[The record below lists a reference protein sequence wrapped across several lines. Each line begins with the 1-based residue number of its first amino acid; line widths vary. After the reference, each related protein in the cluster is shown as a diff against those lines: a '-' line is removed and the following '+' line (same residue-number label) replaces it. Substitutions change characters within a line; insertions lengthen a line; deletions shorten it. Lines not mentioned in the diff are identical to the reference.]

1 MKKKVTIFVLILS
14 LILLF
19 GCTQQIVKPTPTPVL
34 DRIMQKGELVVG
46 TAASMP
52 PLNMTT
58 KKGEIIGFEI
68 DLGRMMASAMG
79 VKLRLEPMEFS
90 KLLPALENGK
100 VDMVL
105 SGMTI
110 TPARNLK
117 VAFVGPYF
125 ISGKAFLTKIETI
138 AKAKDATEV
147 NSPNVRLTALRGST
161 SQYFVEQVLPKVQLV
176 PAKDYDEAV
185 KLVIQGKV
193 NAMIADYPICV
204 ISVYRYPNEGLLS
217 VITPLTYEPLGIAVP
232 SYDPHLVNWL
242 ENFLASLEET
252 GGMDELKARWFGDAS
267 WLDQLP

>member
-1 MKKKVTIFVLILS
+1 MRRASVVIVLIMAFAV
-14 LILLF
+14 LF
-19 GCTQQIVKPTPTPVL
+19 GCSQKIVKPTPTPVL
-34 DRIMQKGELVVG
+34 DGIVQKGELVVG

-68 DLGRMMASAMG
+68 DLARMMASAMG
-79 VKLRLEPMEFS
+79 VKLRVEPMEFS

-100 VDMVL
+100 VNMVL

-138 AKAKDATEV
+138 AKAKEATEV

-204 ISVYRYPNEGLLS
+204 VSVYRYPNKGLLS

-232 SYDPHLVNWL
+232 SYDPHLVNWV
-242 ENFLASLEET
+242 ENLLAILEET
-252 GGMDELKARWFGDAS
+252 GEMDALIQRWFGDAS

>member
-1 MKKKVTIFVLILS
+1 MKRNVTIFVLILS
-14 LILLF
+14 FVVLF
-19 GCTQQIVKPTPTPVL
+19 GCSQKIVKATPTPVL
-34 DRIMQKGELVVG
+34 DGIVQRGELVVG

-58 KKGEIIGFEI
+58 KTGDIIGFEI
-68 DLGRMMASAMG
+68 DLARKMASAMG
-79 VKLRLEPMEFS
+79 VKLRVEPMEFS
-90 KLLPALENGK
+90 KLLTALEKGK

-138 AKAKDATEV
+138 AKAKEATEV
-147 NSPNVRLTALRGST
+147 NSPNVKLTALRGST

-176 PAKDYDEAV
+176 PAKDYHEAV
-185 KLVIQGKV
+185 NLVLQGKV
-193 NAMIADYPICV
+193 NAMIADYPICLV
-204 ISVYRYPNEGLLS
+204 SVYRYPNEGLIS
-217 VITPLTYEPLGIAVP
+217 VVTPLTYEPLGIAVP
-232 SYDPHLVNWL
+232 SYDPHLVNWI

-252 GGMDELKARWFGDAS
+252 GAMDELKARWFEDVS
-267 WLDQLP
+267 WLNRLP

>member
-1 MKKKVTIFVLILS
+1 MRRASVVIVLIMAVAVM
-14 LILLF
+14 F
-19 GCTQQIVKPTPTPVL
+19 GCSQKIVKPTPTPVL
-34 DRIMQKGELVVG
+34 DGIVQRGELVVG

-58 KKGEIIGFEI
+58 KNGEIIGFEI
-68 DLGRMMASAMG
+68 DLAKMMASAMG
-79 VKLRLEPMEFS
+79 VKLRVEPMEFS
-90 KLLPALENGK
+90 KLLPALEKGK

-138 AKAKDATEV
+138 AKAKEATEV
-147 NSPNVRLTALRGST
+147 NSPNVKLTALRGST

-185 KLVIQGKV
+185 KLVLQGRV
-193 NAMIADYPICV
+193 NAMIADYPICLV
-204 ISVYRYPNEGLLS
+204 SVYRYPNEGLLS

-232 SYDPHLVNWL
+232 SYDPHLVNWI

-252 GGMDELKARWFGDAS
+252 GGMDELKERWFEDVS
-267 WLDQLP
+267 WLNQLP

>member
-1 MKKKVTIFVLILS
+1 
-14 LILLF
+14 
-19 GCTQQIVKPTPTPVL
+19 
-34 DRIMQKGELVVG
+34 
-46 TAASMP
+46 
-52 PLNMTT
+52 
-58 KKGEIIGFEI
+58 
-68 DLGRMMASAMG
+68 
-79 VKLRLEPMEFS
+79 MEFS

-117 VAFVGPYF
+117 VAFVGPYY

-204 ISVYRYPNEGLLS
+204 VSVYRYPNKGLLS

-242 ENFLASLEET
+242 ENFLSSLEET

-267 WLDQLP
+267 WLLVRRRFLVEQTTLEGHNFGFRIADCRLRRGAGHKAQGAGCHMAAPSLGHYASLSFVVIGRGKRAEFRIFKMRNP

>member
-1 MKKKVTIFVLILS
+1 MLD
-14 LILLF
+14 
-19 GCTQQIVKPTPTPVL
+19 GIV
-34 DRIMQKGELVVG
+34 QKGELVVG

-68 DLGRMMASAMG
+68 DLARMMASAMG
-79 VKLRLEPMEFS
+79 VKLRVEPMEFS

-138 AKAKDATEV
+138 AKAKEATRSEDV
-147 NSPNVRLTALRGST
+147 V
-161 SQYFVEQVLPKVQLV
+161 
-176 PAKDYDEAV
+176 
-185 KLVIQGKV
+185 
-193 NAMIADYPICV
+193 
-204 ISVYRYPNEGLLS
+204 
-217 VITPLTYEPLGIAVP
+217 
-232 SYDPHLVNWL
+232 
-242 ENFLASLEET
+242 
-252 GGMDELKARWFGDAS
+252 
-267 WLDQLP
+267 